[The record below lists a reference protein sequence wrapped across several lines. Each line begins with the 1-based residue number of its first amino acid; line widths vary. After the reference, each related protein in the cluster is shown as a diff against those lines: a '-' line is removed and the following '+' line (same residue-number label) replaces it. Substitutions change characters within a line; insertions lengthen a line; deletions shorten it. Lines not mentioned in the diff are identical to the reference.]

1 MSSPLEKFIQ
11 ENRDQFDDE
20 MPDPKLWDKIRPESD
35 PEKAYQKPVR
45 FLPFKRW
52 LTVAA
57 ALVCIAASGYLY
69 SILHIKKAAVEVVK
83 TTPAETHP
91 VETPATRLAVADSPA
106 VQHKNDIARLPK
118 KKQEPLVDQTQ
129 TADDKEMYYY
139 AKLIEIKQEEL
150 KTLEKDEPLLYKQ
163 FAGDVEKLDKVYHSL
178 KTRLP
183 DNSNRELVMEAMIAN
198 LQLQIKLLNK
208 QLKIIKQIKHSKK
221 SAYEN
226 AYKTI

>member
-83 TTPAETHP
+83 TTPAMFGVVFLPGRKRSEEKSQKLPLPTSYFLLP
-91 VETPATRLAVADSPA
+91 TSDLLPPASCFP
-106 VQHKNDIARLPK
+106 
-118 KKQEPLVDQTQ
+118 
-129 TADDKEMYYY
+129 
-139 AKLIEIKQEEL
+139 
-150 KTLEKDEPLLYKQ
+150 
-163 FAGDVEKLDKVYHSL
+163 
-178 KTRLP
+178 
-183 DNSNRELVMEAMIAN
+183 
-198 LQLQIKLLNK
+198 
-208 QLKIIKQIKHSKK
+208 
-221 SAYEN
+221 
-226 AYKTI
+226 